1 MMIGPTYFP
10 KILVTSNLWNIYI
23 LFCSQDKMGEEGGV
37 YQLCS
42 SADEREKYS
51 AMLSEASDW
60 QYEQPDDAKK
70 YVRIY

>member
-1 MMIGPTYFP
+1 
-10 KILVTSNLWNIYI
+10 
-23 LFCSQDKMGEEGGV
+23 MGEEGGV